1 MKTLV
6 FCKEMHILKLE
17 EDPKKYK
24 VDLKNGYEIFK
35 KLNMNKCS
43 IPSNSPYI
51 THGNLRKVS
60 LVIKKIISLMV
71 QQKNSIIIFIFLKNL
86 MSVH

>member
-1 MKTLV
+1 MKTIV
-6 FCKEMHILKLE
+6 FCKGMHILKLE
-17 EDPKKYK
+17 EYSKKYK
-24 VDLKNGYEIFK
+24 VDLKDEYEIFK
-35 KLNMNKCS
+35 KLKMNKCS
-43 IPSNSPYI
+43 IPSNSLYM

-86 MSVH
+86 MSVN